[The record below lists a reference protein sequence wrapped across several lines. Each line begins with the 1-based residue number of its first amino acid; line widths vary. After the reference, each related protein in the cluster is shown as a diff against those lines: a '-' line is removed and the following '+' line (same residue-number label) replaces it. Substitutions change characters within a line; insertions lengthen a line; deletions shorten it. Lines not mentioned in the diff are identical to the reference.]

1 MKSPED
7 ETETGDGAENT
18 GCGESTTSTA
28 TNSSGI
34 GSGMS
39 IKSSDDNISVSSGGT
54 VQPSFRILQLCQRG
68 EWMLLEQLLRTTEK
82 GHPDL
87 SQQDEVGSNNFS
99 LNK

>member
-1 MKSPED
+1 MKNPEEED
-7 ETETGDGAENT
+7 VPGTKEGGEST
-18 GCGESTTSTA
+18 GCGDSTTSTA

-39 IKSSDDNISVSSGGT
+39 IKSSENSDTMSVSSGGT
-54 VQPSFRILQLCQRG
+54 VQPTVRILQLSQRS

-87 SQQDEVGSNNFS
+87 NQADEVRT
-99 LNK
+99 

>member
-1 MKSPED
+1 MKNPEEED
-7 ETETGDGAENT
+7 VPGTQEGGENT
-18 GCGESTTSTA
+18 GCGDSTTSTA

-39 IKSSDDNISVSSGGT
+39 IKSSENSDTMSVSSGGT
-54 VQPSFRILQLCQRG
+54 VQPTVRILQLSRRS

-87 SQQDEVGSNNFS
+87 NQVDEVRT
-99 LNK
+99 